1 MIARKTPRVHAA
13 LLDPRSVDS
22 NLPGPKGINPM
33 RSRSLARLTNDPI
46 CPPAAL
52 FPLDEPYQASP
63 ADRGLTITY
72 VNPTTAKVDDQTNYV
87 EE

>member
-1 MIARKTPRVHAA
+1 
-13 LLDPRSVDS
+13 
-22 NLPGPKGINPM
+22 M

>member
-1 MIARKTPRVHAA
+1 
-13 LLDPRSVDS
+13 
-22 NLPGPKGINPM
+22 M
-33 RSRSLARLTNDPI
+33 RSHVRARLTNDPI

-52 FPLDEPYQASP
+52 FPLDAPYRPHA